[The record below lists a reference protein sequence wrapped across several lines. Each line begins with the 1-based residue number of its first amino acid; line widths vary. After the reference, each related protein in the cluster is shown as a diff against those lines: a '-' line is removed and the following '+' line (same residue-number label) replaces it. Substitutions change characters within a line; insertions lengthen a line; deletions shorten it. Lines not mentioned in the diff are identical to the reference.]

1 MRHVTDLPVVRKHY
15 VFNTLPLWSRLTGL
29 VLLALPLQG
38 FTEEGTQY
46 DRIISKKVVKVAS
59 VAGDSTHFQKD
70 GFLHGFGHD
79 LTRAYAEQLNVKLE
93 FKTFKSTKS
102 ALAAVKA
109 GKVDFALTTASTEQM
124 NQHELASLDLTCG
137 QPDLLKRYGLN
148 PQVNWTFKQADD
160 PIVSSANGFI
170 CQEHQLGVTKQLAAF
185 YDQNMMRNQVE
196 RSSLKAALETRLP
209 QYLDS
214 IQANAKQ
221 YKLDWHLLTAIGYQ
235 ESHLK
240 SDAISPTGV
249 TGLMMLT
256 QATAAEMGVV
266 DRTDPMQS
274 IQGGAKYFGQ
284 LLKQYP
290 KASKSDRVWFA
301 LVAYNMGPNALE
313 QVRNK
318 VKKKGQDPNVWADV
332 YQLMSDQA
340 IKNASYRQAVHYVT
354 RIRAYLETIKQDRKL
369 SRL

>member
-15 VFNTLPLWSRLTGL
+15 VFKTLPLWSRLTGL

-38 FTEEGTQY
+38 FTEEGTRL
-46 DRIISKKVVKVAS
+46 DRVIEKRVIKVAS

-79 LTRAYAEQLNVKLE
+79 LTRAYADTLNVKLE

-109 GKVDFALTTASTEQM
+109 GKVDLALTTASIDQT
-124 NQHELASLDLTCG
+124 NQYELASLDLTCG
-137 QPDLLKRYGLN
+137 KPELIKRYGLN

-160 PIVSSANGFI
+160 PLIGRANDFI
-170 CQEHQLGVTKQLAAF
+170 CQETHLGVTKQLAAF

-196 RSSLKAALETRLP
+196 RSSLKTALETRLP

-235 ESHLK
+235 ESHLQP
-240 SDAISPTGV
+240 DAISPTGV

-266 DRTDPMQS
+266 DRTDPTQS

-284 LLKQYP
+284 LLQQYP

-301 LVAYNMGPNALE
+301 LVAYNMGPNALD
-313 QVRNK
+313 QVRTK
-318 VKKKGQDPNVWADV
+318 IRKKGLNPNSWADV

-354 RIRAYLETIKQDRKL
+354 RIRAYLETIKQDRRL

>member
-1 MRHVTDLPVVRKHY
+1 
-15 VFNTLPLWSRLTGL
+15 
-29 VLLALPLQG
+29 
-38 FTEEGTQY
+38 
-46 DRIISKKVVKVAS
+46 
-59 VAGDSTHFQKD
+59 
-70 GFLHGFGHD
+70 
-79 LTRAYAEQLNVKLE
+79 
-93 FKTFKSTKS
+93 
-102 ALAAVKA
+102 
-109 GKVDFALTTASTEQM
+109 
-124 NQHELASLDLTCG
+124 
-137 QPDLLKRYGLN
+137 
-148 PQVNWTFKQADD
+148 
-160 PIVSSANGFI
+160 
-170 CQEHQLGVTKQLAAF
+170 
-185 YDQNMMRNQVE
+185 MMRNQVE

-256 QATAAEMGVV
+256 QATATEMGVA

-290 KASKSDRVWFA
+290 KASTSDRVWFA

-313 QVRNK
+313 QVRAK

-340 IKNASYRQAVHYVT
+340 VKNASYRQAVHYVT